1 MPGELAEP
9 QVEGII
15 RAIQNATCA
24 SDGFLQA
31 TTFHDQDICMNLDL
45 TGKHALV
52 CGGSQGIGRAAAIE
66 LAMLGADVTLL
77 ARSRE
82 ALDTA
87 LAALPKTHAA
97 QQHATIAVDMADHAA
112 LRGKVEATAN
122 ARPVHVLVNNSG
134 GPPGGPA
141 NTAAPEEFRAAFEQH
156 LIAAQVLLQALLP
169 GMKASG
175 YGRIVNV
182 ISTSVKEP
190 IRNLGVSNTVRWAV
204 ASWAKTLATEL
215 GAHGITVNNVLPG
228 YTQTQRLEQI
238 VADRGKTTGK
248 NNAEIEQAM
257 LATVPAGRFARPA
270 EIAAVIAFLA
280 TPAAAYVNGVN
291 VPVDGGRMQS
301 L

>member
-1 MPGELAEP
+1 
-9 QVEGII
+9 
-15 RAIQNATCA
+15 
-24 SDGFLQA
+24 
-31 TTFHDQDICMNLDL
+31 MNLDL
-45 TGKHALV
+45 IGKHALV

-66 LAMLGADVTLL
+66 LAALGADVTLL

-82 ALDTA
+82 ALDIA
-87 LAALPKTHAA
+87 LASLPTTHAA
-97 QQHATIAVDMADHAA
+97 QQHAVIAADMGDHAA
-112 LRGKVEATAN
+112 LRAKVEATAN
-122 ARPVHVLVNNSG
+122 ERAVQILVNNSG

-141 NTAAPEEFRAAFEQH
+141 NSATPDSFLAAFNQH
-156 LIAAQVLLQALLP
+156 LVAAQVLLQALLP

-190 IRNLGVSNTVRWAV
+190 IRNLGVSNTVRGAV
-204 ASWAKTLATEL
+204 ASWAKTLAGEL
-215 GAHGITVNNVLPG
+215 AAHGITVNNVLPG

-238 VADRGKTTGK
+238 VADRTRATGK
-248 NNAEIEQAM
+248 GSAEIEQAM
-257 LATVPAGRFARPA
+257 LATVPAGRFAKPA

-280 TPAAAYVNGVN
+280 SPAAAYVNGIN